1 MAIKRGTDDSP
12 VGGVQAIERALILLE
27 QLAAVRSWIG
37 ISELSQS
44 TGQPVGTVHRLLM
57 TLMARGYVIR
67 DERTRRYTLGPACH
81 LLSTR
86 AQALPDWKSLA
97 TPHLQQLAEISGETA
112 NLAILDGYHGIYTV
126 QAQSM
131 RLMRLFAEIGNQLPL
146 HATGCGKILLAFQP
160 EHVFA
165 FVVEQIGLPAFT
177 STTITEAER
186 LRLELAHIRSRGYAI
201 DNEEQEDGVRCL
213 AVPVFGTDEQV
224 QAAISI
230 SGPSSRLQEQRMLQ
244 LVPQLKRI
252 SAAITATLAST
263 QNAVLQR

>member
-1 MAIKRGTDDSP
+1 MAMKRKPEDST

-27 QLAAVRSWIG
+27 QLATVRTWIG

-86 AQALPDWKSLA
+86 AQSVPDWKSLA

-112 NLAILDGYHGIYTV
+112 NLALLDGYYGVYTA

-131 RLMRLFAEIGNQLPL
+131 RLMRLVAEIGNQLPL

-160 EHVFA
+160 EHIFA

-177 STTITEAER
+177 STTITDTER
-186 LRLELAHIRSRGYAI
+186 LRLELTQIRLRGYAI
-201 DNEEQEDGVRCL
+201 DNEEQEDGVCCL

-230 SGPSSRLQEQRMLQ
+230 SGPSSRLHEQQMLH

-252 SAAITATLAST
+252 SSAITDDLTNAQNTL
-263 QNAVLQR
+263 LQK